1 MDMRIIDDEGKELPH
16 DGKAYGELQVRGPHV
31 IQRYY
36 RVNSHLH
43 ENQRLFRG
51 LPTDYMHD
59 LHDLC
64 GALLALQPS
73 CVS

>member
-36 RVNSHLH
+36 RVNRIYKKTSDC
-43 ENQRLFRG
+43 FRG
-51 LPTDYMHD
+51 ASPTDYMHD

-64 GALLALQPS
+64 GALLAFQPS
-73 CVS
+73 C